1 MQTEVVQETR
11 QQLMQTLQVDL
22 ADRSYPIWIGQG
34 LLNTGAQ
41 LLQPYIQGKQVLIVS
56 NPTVAAHYL
65 TAAQRLL
72 STAKQLDVCLLP
84 DGEAYKTLDHINSIF
99 SVLLE
104 KQHHR
109 HTHLVA
115 LGGGVTGDMTGFAAA
130 CYQRGVSFLQIPTT
144 LLSQV
149 DSSVGGKTGVNH
161 ALGKNMIGAF
171 HQPAAVLMDVD
182 VLNTLP
188 RRELVAGLAEV
199 IKYGLMADAD
209 FFVWLEQHVD
219 ELLSLQPSALIH
231 AIHRSCVIK
240 AQVVSRDERESNVR
254 ATLNFGHTF
263 GHALETLLGYGHWL
277 HGEAVG
283 LGMLMALDL
292 SARMGWVEVALVS
305 RLEHLLDRLQLPRFF
320 PSRITVSEMLQAM
333 QLDKK
338 IQNGKLRLVLLK
350 KLGEAV
356 VTDDFDHSLLDLV
369 LRHRQN

>member
-1 MQTEVVQETR
+1 
-11 QQLMQTLQVDL
+11 MQTLNVDL

-34 LLNTGAQ
+34 LLNTGAN
-41 LLQPYIQGKQVLIVS
+41 LLQPYIKGQQVLIVS

-65 TAAQRLL
+65 APTQQLLAA
-72 STAKQLDVCLLP
+72 AKQVDVCLLP
-84 DGEAYKTLDHINSIF
+84 DGEAYKNLDNLNTIF
-99 SVLLE
+99 SALLE

-109 HTHLVA
+109 RTHLVA

-130 CYQRGVSFLQIPTT
+130 CYQRGVPFLQIPTT

-171 HQPAAVLMDVD
+171 HQPSAVLMDVD
-182 VLNTLP
+182 ALKTLP

-199 IKYGLMADAD
+199 IKYGLMADAE
-209 FFVWLEQHVD
+209 FFVWLEQHTD
-219 ELLSLQPSALIH
+219 ELLALQPEALIH
-231 AIHRSCVIK
+231 AIYRSCAIK
-240 AQVVSRDERESNVR
+240 ADVVSRDERESNVR

-283 LGMLMALDL
+283 LGMLMAVDL
-292 SARMGWVEVALVS
+292 SARMGWVDKTLVS
-305 RLEHLLDRLQLPRFF
+305 RLENLLDRLQLPRFF
-320 PSRITVSEMLQAM
+320 SRSIPVSEMLQAM

-338 IQNGKLRLVLLK
+338 IQNGKLRLVLLE
-350 KLGEAV
+350 KLGEAR
-356 VTDDFDHSLLDLV
+356 VTEDFDDSLLDLV

>member
-1 MQTEVVQETR
+1 
-11 QQLMQTLQVDL
+11 MQTLHVDL

-34 LLNTGAQ
+34 LLNTGAY
-41 LLQPYIQGKQVLIVS
+41 LLHPYISGQQVLIVS

-65 TAAQRLL
+65 AQTQQLL
-72 STAKQLDVCLLP
+72 SAAKQLDVCLLP
-84 DGEAYKTLDHINSIF
+84 DGEAYKTLDNINAII

-109 HTHLVA
+109 RTHLVA

-130 CYQRGVSFLQIPTT
+130 CYQRGVPFLQIPTT

-171 HQPAAVLMDVD
+171 HQPSAVLMDVD
-182 VLNTLP
+182 VLKTLP

-209 FFVWLEQHVD
+209 FFVWLEQHAD
-219 ELLSLQPSALIH
+219 DLLALQSAALIH
-231 AIHRSCVIK
+231 AIYRSCAIK

-283 LGMLMALDL
+283 LGMLMAVDL

-305 RLEHLLDRLQLPRFF
+305 RLENLLDRLQLPRFF
-320 PSRITVSEMLQAM
+320 SRNISVSEMLQSM

-338 IQNGKLRLVLLK
+338 NQNGKLRLVLLK
-350 KLGEAV
+350 NLGEAV
-356 VTDDFDHSLLDLV
+356 VTDDFDDSLLDLV
-369 LRHRQN
+369 LSHRQN